1 MHQGSGSPRGWGEN
15 HVIEEGITVVVL
27 RDHKRRGWIE
37 YETDGKNIWI
47 LMMRVRVRYRRRGI
61 ATAMLRRIFRKA
73 RKSGGYVVPGTF
85 SDSGEV
91 LFPTFKRLTEEFS
104 DVKVSSDFQSDYEM
118 FCRKQRRVHAV

>member
-1 MHQGSGSPRGWGEN
+1 M
-15 HVIEEGITVVVL
+15 IEEGITVVVL

-85 SDSGEV
+85 TTEGEV
-91 LFPTFKRLTEEFS
+91 MFPMFKRLTEEFS